1 MTTKATE
8 PKPPEVSPFVFD
20 STLKMLIYGDYGR
33 RKTEQLGRLIERVG
47 MENVLMLSCDEGL
60 GTIESLVDYN
70 RVIRV
75 NSWNDM
81 QEARKRAEDEFGNL
95 PDKTSKWVLADGVS
109 SLLNEHA
116 NMMFDGTEKAYD
128 LRAKNMPISPDLITF
143 GRYLSKADK
152 IEGPSIYG
160 KVGRDFTRLFQSWK
174 RLGTN
179 LVFTFLEELTGKSGG
194 TYEKTF
200 PYGPKIPGNLGYD
213 AAMSTFDYV
222 IRLWY
227 DTDDAR
233 TLMAGTQST
242 GMYEARTREDRRA
255 GVDIPPV
262 IKDFDLARFVEKIRK
277 TKRAAEKA
285 A

>member
-1 MTTKATE
+1 MTKATE
-8 PKPPEVSPFVFD
+8 TPEASPSFVFD
-20 STLKMLIYGDYGR
+20 STLKILIYADYGR

-60 GTIESLVDYN
+60 GTIESLIDYN
-70 RVIRV
+70 RVVRV

-81 QEARKRAEDEFGNL
+81 QEARKRAEEEFGSL
-95 PDKTSKWVLADGVS
+95 PDKTSKWVLGDGLS
-109 SLLNEHA
+109 SLLNEHS

-128 LRAKNMPISPDLITF
+128 LRARNLPISADLITF
-143 GRYLSKADK
+143 GRYLSKNDK

-160 KVGRDFTRLFQSWK
+160 KVGRDYTRLFQSWK

-179 LVFTFLEELTGKSGG
+179 LVFTFLEELTGKSGD
-194 TYEKTF
+194 YSKTF
-200 PYGPKIPGNLGYD
+200 PFGPKIPGNLGYD

-227 DTDDAR
+227 DTDDQR

-255 GVDIPPV
+255 GIEIPPV

-277 TKRAAEKA
+277 PNKPAAVTA